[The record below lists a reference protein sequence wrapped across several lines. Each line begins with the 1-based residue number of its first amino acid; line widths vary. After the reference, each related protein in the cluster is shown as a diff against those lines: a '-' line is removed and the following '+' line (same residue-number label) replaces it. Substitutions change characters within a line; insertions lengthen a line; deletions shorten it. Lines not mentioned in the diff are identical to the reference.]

1 VADFHAKGVQKKHA
15 DITQAMACLPLAQ
28 SLRHLCDRNLQE
40 QCRGKGMSRK
50 QRDPERGAMSVR
62 EAGRKGGEAR
72 KEQLGPEGYSA
83 LGKKGGAARKEELGS
98 EGYSAL
104 GKQGGEARRQELGR
118 EGYAELGKK
127 GGLRSRSSA
136 DRNKGSQQPQR

>member
-1 VADFHAKGVQKKHA
+1 M
-15 DITQAMACLPLAQ
+15 T
-28 SLRHLCDRNLQE
+28 
-40 QCRGKGMSRK
+40 
-50 QRDPERGAMSVR
+50 VR

-118 EGYAELGKK
+118 EGYAELGTDS
-127 GGLRSRSSA
+127 GGVGGVAGGRGWPVPAGKPWMAGTSSA
-136 DRNKGSQQPQR
+136 MTE